1 MKPLFIVKMAVL
13 SVSLFT
19 VLQATAAIPTCEDEI
34 KEANAF
40 LSSQGMSP
48 VNNVTDLATTLRH
61 IKNFGRLPD
70 RYITTEEAKRLG
82 WSGSENESLWGLKL
96 THQKWIGGDKY
107 IHSALPANQPWLSA
121 DIDVVKGYHSPK
133 RLIYSLSGQQR
144 FVSTDKYQHIV
155 ELDPCQ

>member
-1 MKPLFIVKMAVL
+1 MKPLSIVKMAML

-19 VLQATAAIPTCEDEI
+19 VLQATAATPTCEDEI

-40 LSSQGMSP
+40 LSSQGMPP
-48 VNNVTDLATTLRH
+48 VNNVTDLATTLRNL
-61 IKNFGRLPD
+61 KNFGRLPD
-70 RYITTEEAKRLG
+70 RYITSEEAKRLG
-82 WSGSENESLWGLKL
+82 WSGSESESLWGVKL

-107 IHSALPANQPWLSA
+107 SHSALPASQPWLSA
-121 DIDVVKGYHSPK
+121 DVDVVKGYRSPK

-144 FVSTDKYQHIV
+144 FITTDKYQHIV

>member
-1 MKPLFIVKMAVL
+1 MKPLSTVKMAVL

-19 VLQATAAIPTCEDEI
+19 VLQATAAMPTCEEEI

-40 LSSQGMSP
+40 LSSQGMVP

-70 RYITTEEAKRLG
+70 RYITSDEAKRLG
-82 WSGSENESLWGLKL
+82 WSGSENESLWGVKL
-96 THQKWIGGDKY
+96 TNQKWIGGDKY
-107 IHSALPANQPWLSA
+107 SDRALPSSQLWLSA
-121 DIDVVKGYHSPK
+121 DVDVVKGYRSPK

-144 FVSTDKYQHIV
+144 FIMTDKYQHIV